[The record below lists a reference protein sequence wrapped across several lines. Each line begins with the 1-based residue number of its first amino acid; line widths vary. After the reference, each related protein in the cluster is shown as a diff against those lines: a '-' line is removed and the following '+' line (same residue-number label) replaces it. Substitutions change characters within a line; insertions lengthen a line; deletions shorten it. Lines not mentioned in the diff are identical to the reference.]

1 MHLSTPSSVVL
12 HVVLCI
18 LLQRQWILNPGY
30 AVGGGGGE
38 KREFYVY
45 VRLGQPF
52 WRVSSINTHTLDQM
66 RSGSVSYLS
75 NFGTYLIYLV
85 ALVPC
90 ISFSTYLIRVAIIR
104 PQLARPQDGHR
115 LRMYT
120 TRRKGVQEPLNHRI
134 ESAVRQFVEIAA

>member
-1 MHLSTPSSVVL
+1 MPL
-12 HVVLCI
+12 
-18 LLQRQWILNPGY
+18 
-30 AVGGGGGE
+30 AAGGGE

-75 NFGTYLIYLV
+75 NFGTYPIYLV
-85 ALVPC
+85 ALVRVFFIFLIPPC
-90 ISFSTYLIRVAIIR
+90 IYFGTYLIRVAIIK
-104 PQLARPQDGHR
+104 PQLARSPDGHR

-120 TRRKGVQEPLNHRI
+120 TRTKGVQEPLNHRI